1 MALFG
6 RKIYSGFITL
16 KDAFEEQINLKK
28 KKNLINILIEN
39 TRMQNKKKYWLIKTQ
54 IELSKKTKSS

>member
-39 TRMQNKKKYWLIKTQ
+39 TRMQNKKKY
-54 IELSKKTKSS
+54 